1 MIFLLIFII
10 ILVYFLMFIFQN
22 HLHID
27 WKSFFKAG
35 FSKRDNAFGLYT
47 YTGKQGEGKTYSAIK
62 FISEQKNRFNY
73 IVVTNVHSFKEF
85 DDTVYIDD
93 IMELIDFIKLNHEK
107 NGKKY
112 LIFFDE
118 IFTVLMKGQAINNE
132 ILSFLAQ
139 LRKRSII
146 FVTTAQEW
154 SEIPLTFRRFC
165 RFQIS
170 CHMFSIPLINKAF
183 LSNKIND
190 GYNAKWNNDTQEFE
204 APVLQTNF
212 SKGNLRIINMY
223 DTFEVIKTSNKSA
236 LLTRQQRTK

>member
-1 MIFLLIFII
+1 MFIFIFII
-10 ILVYFLMFIFQN
+10 VLSYFIVFVFRS
-22 HLHID
+22 HLRID
-27 WKSFFKAG
+27 WKSLFKEG
-35 FSKRDNAFGLYT
+35 FSKKDNAFGLYT

-62 FISEQKNRFNY
+62 FISEQKNRYNY
-73 IVVTNVHSFKEF
+73 IVITNVHSFNEF
-85 DDTVYIDD
+85 EDTIYIDD
-93 IMELIDFIKLNHEK
+93 IMQLIDFVKINHDK

-118 IFTVLMKGQAINNE
+118 IFTVLMKGQSINND

-139 LRKRSII
+139 LRKRGII

-170 CHMFSIPLINKAF
+170 CHMFSVPLINKAF
-183 LSNKIND
+183 LTNKIND

-204 APVLQTNF
+204 APTLQTNF
-212 SKGNLRIINMY
+212 SKGNLDVINMY
-223 DTFEVIKTSNKSA
+223 DTFEVIKTSNRNA
-236 LLTRQQRTK
+236 LRTR

>member
-1 MIFLLIFII
+1 MIFLLIFIF
-10 ILVYFLMFIFQN
+10 ILSYSLMFIFQN

-93 IMELIDFIKLNHEK
+93 IMELIEFIKLNHEK

-118 IFTVLMKGQAINNE
+118 IFTVLMKGQSINNE

-170 CHMFSIPLINKAF
+170 CHMFSFPLIDKAF

-212 SKGNLRIINMY
+212 SKGNLHIINMY
-223 DTFEVIKTSNKSA
+223 DTFEVIKTSNRNA
-236 LLTRQQRTK
+236 LQTRQQRTK

>member
-1 MIFLLIFII
+1 MIF
-10 ILVYFLMFIFQN
+10 MFIFIFILAYFIIFVLSN
-22 HLHID
+22 HLHVD
-27 WKSFFKAG
+27 WKSLFKAG
-35 FSKRDNAFGLYT
+35 FSKHDNAFGLYT

-62 FISEQKNRFNY
+62 FISEQKNRFGY
-73 IVVTNVHSFKEF
+73 IIVTNVHSFKEF
-85 DDTVYIDD
+85 TDTIYIDD
-93 IMELIDFIKLNHEK
+93 IMKLIDFVKLNHDK
-107 NGKKY
+107 DGKKY

-118 IFTVLMKGQAINNE
+118 IFTILMRNQAVNID

-154 SEIPLTFRRFC
+154 SEIPISFRKFC

-170 CHMFSIPLINKAF
+170 CHMFSIPLFDRAF

-204 APVLQTNF
+204 APNLQTNF
-212 SKGNLRIINMY
+212 SKGNLHIINMY
-223 DTFEVIKTSNKSA
+223 DTFEVIKNFNKNS
-236 LLTRQQRTK
+236 K

>member
-1 MIFLLIFII
+1 MIFLLIFI
-10 ILVYFLMFIFQN
+10 VVFAYFLVFIFQN

-35 FSKRDNAFGLYT
+35 FSKQDNAFGLYT

-62 FISEQKNRFNY
+62 FISEQKDKFNY
-73 IVVTNVHSFKEF
+73 IVITNVHSFKEF
-85 DDTVYIDD
+85 QDTIYIDD
-93 IMELIDFIKLNHEK
+93 IIELINFIKLNHDK

-118 IFTVLMKGQAINNE
+118 IFTVLMKGQAINTE

-139 LRKRSII
+139 LRKRGII

-170 CHMFSIPLINKAF
+170 CHMFSIPLLNRAF

-212 SKGNLRIINMY
+212 SKGNLRVINMY
-223 DTFEVIKTSNKSA
+223 DTFEVIKTSNRSA
-236 LLTRQQRTK
+236 LQTRQQRTK

>member
-1 MIFLLIFII
+1 MFFLIFVIVF
-10 ILVYFLMFIFQN
+10 VYFIIFVFRS
-22 HLHID
+22 HLKID
-27 WKSFFKAG
+27 WKSLFKQG
-35 FSKRDNAFGLYT
+35 FSKKDNAFGLYT

-62 FISEQKNRFNY
+62 FISQQKNRFNY
-73 IVVTNVHSFKEF
+73 IIITNVHSFNEF
-85 DDTVYIDD
+85 EDTIYIDD
-93 IMELIDFIKLNHEK
+93 IMELIDFVKMNHDK

-118 IFTVLMKGQAINNE
+118 IFTVLMKGQSINND

-139 LRKRSII
+139 LRKRGII

-170 CHMFSIPLINKAF
+170 CHMFSLPLINKAF
-183 LSNKIND
+183 LTNKIND

-204 APVLQTNF
+204 APTLQTNF
-212 SKGNLRIINMY
+212 SKGNLDVINMY
-223 DTFEVIKTSNKSA
+223 DTFEVIKTSNRNV
-236 LLTRQQRTK
+236 LRTR

>member
-1 MIFLLIFII
+1 MLFIFI
-10 ILVYFLMFIFQN
+10 FIFILSYSIIFVLSN
-22 HLHID
+22 HLHVD
-27 WKSFFKAG
+27 WKSLFKPG

-62 FISEQKNRFNY
+62 FISEQKNKFNY
-73 IVVTNVHSFKEF
+73 IVVTNVHSFNKF
-85 DDTVYIDD
+85 NDTVYIDNIVD
-93 IMELIDFIKLNHEK
+93 LINFIKLNHDK

-118 IFTVLMKGQAINNE
+118 IFTVLMKNQAINNE
-132 ILSFLAQ
+132 ILAFLAQ

-170 CHMFSIPLINKAF
+170 CHMFSIPLLNRAF

-204 APVLQTNF
+204 APLIQTNF
-212 SKGNLRIINMY
+212 SKANLDIINMY
-223 DTFEVIKTSNKSA
+223 DTFEVIKTFNKNF
-236 LLTRQQRTK
+236 K

>member
-1 MIFLLIFII
+1 MIFLLVFII
-10 ILVYFLMFIFQN
+10 VLVYFILFVFQN

-27 WKSFFKAG
+27 WKSLFKAG
-35 FSKRDNAFGLYT
+35 FSKRDNSFGLYT

-62 FISEQKNRFNY
+62 FISEQKHKFNY

-85 DDTVYIDD
+85 TDTIYIDD
-93 IMELIDFIKLNHEK
+93 IMELIDFIKLNHDK

-118 IFTVLMKGQAINNE
+118 IFTVLMKGQSVNNE
-132 ILSFLAQ
+132 ILAFLAQ
-139 LRKRSII
+139 LRKRGII

-170 CHMFSIPLINKAF
+170 CHMFSIPLIDKAF

-212 SKGNLRIINMY
+212 SKGNLHIINMY

-236 LLTRQQRTK
+236 LQTRQQRTK

>member
-1 MIFLLIFII
+1 MFFLIFVIVF
-10 ILVYFLMFIFQN
+10 VYFIIFVFRS
-22 HLHID
+22 HLKID
-27 WKSFFKAG
+27 WKSLFKQG
-35 FSKRDNAFGLYT
+35 FSKKDNAFGLYT

-62 FISEQKNRFNY
+62 FISQQKNRFNY
-73 IVVTNVHSFKEF
+73 IIITNVHSFNEF
-85 DDTVYIDD
+85 EDTIYIDD
-93 IMELIDFIKLNHEK
+93 IMELIDFVKINHDK

-118 IFTVLMKGQAINNE
+118 IFTVLMKGQSINND

-139 LRKRSII
+139 LRKRGII

-170 CHMFSIPLINKAF
+170 CHMFSLPLINKAF
-183 LSNKIND
+183 LTNKIND

-204 APVLQTNF
+204 APTLQTNF
-212 SKGNLRIINMY
+212 SKGNLDVINMY
-223 DTFEVIKTSNKSA
+223 DTFEVIKTSNRNV
-236 LLTRQQRTK
+236 LRTR

>member
-1 MIFLLIFII
+1 MIFLLIFIVV
-10 ILVYFLMFIFQN
+10 LVYFVMFVFQN

-27 WKSFFKAG
+27 WKSLFKAG

-62 FISEQKNRFNY
+62 FISEQKYKFNY
-73 IVVTNVHSFKEF
+73 IVVTNVHSFKQF

-107 NGKKY
+107 DGKKY

-118 IFTVLMKGQAINNE
+118 IFTVLMKGQSINNE

-170 CHMFSIPLINKAF
+170 CHMFSIPLIDKAF

-212 SKGNLRIINMY
+212 SKGNLHVINMY
-223 DTFEVIKTSNKSA
+223 DTFEVIKTSNRSA
-236 LLTRQQRTK
+236 LKTRQQRA